1 MDNMDKQ
8 FWIGWTIG
16 VIGTLIGIALARH
29 CSAGELYV
37 VSTVKS
43 YHQDRQH
50 GYNEKNGGI
59 GLELHINEDV
69 RLIVGEYKNSF
80 YHKSEYAGVAY
91 MPFHRWNLSVGA
103 LVLEVSGYNKDLKQF
118 SLIAIPAISYNRDL
132 FEVNIVVAPP
142 IFKMGMV
149 GVQVGWRVWGG

>member
-1 MDNMDKQ
+1 MDK
-8 FWIGWTIG
+8 FCMG
-16 VIGTLIGIALARH
+16 VTLGSIATLIGMILAFTFNSS
-29 CSAGELYV
+29 CQAGELYV

-69 RLIVGEYKNSF
+69 RLIVGEYRNSF

-91 MPFHRWNLSVGA
+91 MPFHRWNVSVGA
-103 LVLEVSGYNKDLKQF
+103 LILEVSGYNTNLKQF
-118 SLIAIPAISYNRDL
+118 TLIAIPAMSYSNGA
-132 FEVNIVVAPP
+132 FEANVIVAPP
-142 IFKMGMV
+142 IFKMGLV
-149 GVQVGWRVWGG
+149 GLQLGWRI